1 MIFFFFKQK
10 TAYEMR
16 ISDWSSDVCSSDLL
30 RQSFEDAKAS
40 TGAEEIESAFDE
52 ARRDARSIG
61 AEPDSGS
68 RTVDAGTAPQLR
80 DAPVAAP
87 ESYEHIAQR
96 NRIPGDS
103 VTPPPPAA
111 TTPDPPAAPPRE
123 PTSVE
128 PDGNPTPRRAG
139 SSAMARGPPAP
150 AADPP

>member
-68 RTVDAGTAPQLR
+68 HTVDAGTAPQLR

-87 ESYEHIAQR
+87 ESSEGNAERH
-96 NRIPGDS
+96 RIPRDP
-103 VTPPPPAA
+103 VTPPPPAS
-111 TTPDPPAAPPRE
+111 PNPAH
-123 PTSVE
+123 
-128 PDGNPTPRRAG
+128 
-139 SSAMARGPPAP
+139 SASPQRGPTEVEHESHTPK
-150 AADPP
+150 

>member
-87 ESYEHIAQR
+87 ESYEEDR
-96 NRIPGDS
+96 KS
-103 VTPPPPAA
+103 VVSGKGV
-111 TTPDPPAAPPRE
+111 
-123 PTSVE
+123 SVRL
-128 PDGNPTPRRAG
+128 DLGGRRLLQKKQKNNTKA
-139 SSAMARGPPAP
+139 
-150 AADPP
+150 